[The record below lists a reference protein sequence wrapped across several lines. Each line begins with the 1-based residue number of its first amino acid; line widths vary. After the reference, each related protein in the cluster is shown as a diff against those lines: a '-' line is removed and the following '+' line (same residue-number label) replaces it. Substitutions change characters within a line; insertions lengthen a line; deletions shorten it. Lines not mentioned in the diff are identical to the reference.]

1 MFRAGGGA
9 VSTGVGIEGN
19 ETFPVLEEVEVPLT
33 NPVLY
38 LRDDRTGQLR
48 ALFTHLEEPDPLK
61 EVHFAGAS
69 EDFKTVFF
77 EASAS
82 LLPGAPSGKVNNLYE
97 WHEGQLTLVSVRPG
111 EADKPETD
119 ASFGTGIAAVGG
131 VDNKASADDFAD
143 LSNAVSRDGS
153 RVFWTA
159 EIDQRLYMTE
169 AGGEAVQIDVPNEEE
184 GVSPSGG
191 GGQFWTATPDGSQAF
206 FTDDHKLTSNSTAV
220 EAKPGIPGQSDLYEY
235 DLQRPEGERLVDLTV
250 APAGQHAGVQGV
262 LGASENG
269 SYVYFS
275 ATGVL
280 AANENGNS
288 ENAQAGK
295 TNLYEWHG
303 GEIIFV
309 AVLRGQDGD
318 RSSQLAT
325 GFPEGDWSPLAHRTS
340 EVTPS
345 GEDVLFM
352 SENKLTGYDNEGLQ
366 EAYVYDAGS
375 GSRPPT
381 LSCASCTTSGERP
394 VGSSLF
400 PGEGPTFL
408 PPSQDA
414 VRTMNWMSDDGDRV
428 FFDSTEPLV
437 PQATNGFINVYEWE
451 RDGSGECRL
460 ATGCI
465 YLLSGGK
472 SDDNSYLLDA
482 SASGDDVFI
491 STRAQLVP
499 EDQNEDFD
507 LYDVRVGGATP
518 VSPTVCTG
526 TGCQGV
532 PQSPPIFA
540 TPSTVTFEGLGNFP
554 PPSPLVVKPKVKTVK
569 CKKTEVR
576 KHNKCVRSNKAKS
589 KHKTPRKKK

>member
-1 MFRAGGGA
+1 
-9 VSTGVGIEGN
+9 V
-19 ETFPVLEEVEVPLT
+19 
-33 NPVLY
+33 
-38 LRDDRTGQLR
+38 
-48 ALFTHLEEPDPLK
+48 
-61 EVHFAGAS
+61 
-69 EDFKTVFF
+69 
-77 EASAS
+77 
-82 LLPGAPSGKVNNLYE
+82 PGAPAGQVNNLYE

-119 ASFGTGIAAVGG
+119 ASFGTGIAAVGP

-206 FTDDHKLTSNSTAV
+206 FTDDRKLTSNSTAV

-269 SYVYFS
+269 SYVYFA

-288 ENAQAGK
+288 EKAQAGK
-295 TNLYEWHG
+295 TNLYEWHS

-352 SENKLTGYDNEGLQ
+352 SENKLTGYDNQGAR
-366 EAYVYDAGS
+366 EAYVYDAANGA
-375 GSRPPT
+375 
-381 LSCASCTTSGERP
+381 LSCASCTTSGELP

-400 PGEGPTFL
+400 PEGPTYL

-451 RDGSGECRL
+451 RDGSGECHL
-460 ATGCI
+460 VTGCI

-482 SASGDDVFI
+482 SANGNDVFI

-507 LYDVRVGGATP
+507 LYDVRVDGVVP

-532 PQSPPIFA
+532 PQTPPIFA
-540 TPSTVTFEGLGNFP
+540 TPSTATFEGLGNFP
-554 PPSPLVVKPKVKTVK
+554 PPSPLVVKPKPKTVK

-576 KHNKCVRSNKAKS
+576 KHGKCVRSNKAKS